1 VTGFDPVNL
10 SNKKIIMEKT
20 LEKIESSILYATVL
34 LFPFLVLPLSPTNPF
49 VVTRL
54 VVLVTGIVLTL
65 LVRSIKVIVSGK
77 LEIKRSNFDIPI
89 LVIGIAYAASAYLR
103 TPNKMEA
110 ILLPGTA
117 TYVVGAI
124 IVYFL
129 LNQLGDK
136 AKKRAGFFLTLSAIF
151 YSVLTLLASVKLFE
165 AIPQLPPFYRFSNFS
180 PENGYLPAAIFLVS
194 LLPIM
199 LTGALKSSA
208 INKKAFYGVSSI
220 VVIFTLGLSIFKI
233 LPGKDISPRF
243 PSYSTGWVVTVDA
256 LKESPLLG
264 YGPGNYLTAFNRFR
278 PLAYNQTDLWALKFT
293 TAKSFFLT
301 LITETGFLGASGVI
315 MLLLTFYRIASKD
328 IKQKKMMGWGTSAD
342 PVIISLIILFVAF
355 LFLPAT
361 PVLLFTFFVLMAY
374 LSTTKG
380 SSLQLSTQGSAED
393 ADGKAE
399 AVSTRLPALLVTLPV
414 IAGSLFIGYRAIKI
428 LDAEYTY
435 KKAVDAFAA
444 NEAIETYDTMQT
456 AVNKNPLVQRY
467 RTSYAQVNLALA
479 NSIALKANDPNAEIT
494 DQDRVNIAQLIQ
506 QAIREGKATVALNPL
521 RASGWEVLGRI
532 YQSIIPLAE
541 GADQFTI
548 QTMTQAVALDP
559 VNPNLRIAL
568 GGVYYAQGNFQAS
581 AQVFQTAVAL
591 KGELANAHYNLAF
604 SLREL
609 GNYNLAVRE
618 MSTALSLV
626 DSDSPD
632 YEVAR
637 QALEALEQERA
648 QAAADSDNLTAPPAG
663 EEPVLEPPLEL
674 PEESEPPEA
683 PVTPT
688 PTPTEE
694 AEEEAEEETEPT
706 PTEEPTETPTPT
718 IIP

>member
-1 VTGFDPVNL
+1 
-10 SNKKIIMEKT
+10 MEKT
-20 LEKIESSILYATVL
+20 LEKVESFVLYITIL

-54 VVLVTGIVLTL
+54 AVLVAGIALTL
-65 LVRSIKVIVSGK
+65 LVKSIRVIVTGK
-77 LEIKRSNFDIPI
+77 LEIRRGNFDIPV
-89 LVIGIAYAASAYLR
+89 LVVGIAYAASAYLR
-103 TPNKMEA
+103 TSNKMEA

-117 TYVVGAI
+117 TYVVGAVL
-124 IVYFL
+124 VYFL
-129 LNQLGDK
+129 LNQLPDK

-151 YSVLTLLASVKLFE
+151 YSVITLLASVKLFE
-165 AIPQLPPFYRFSNFS
+165 SIPQLPAFYRSANFT
-180 PENGYLPAAIFLVS
+180 PENGYLPAVIFLAT
-194 LLPIM
+194 LLPIIII
-199 LTGALKSSA
+199 GALKSKA
-208 INKKAFYGVSSI
+208 INKKAFYGVSLI
-220 VVIFTLGLSIFKI
+220 IVIFTLGLSIFKI
-233 LPGKDISPRF
+233 LPGKDLSPRF
-243 PSYSTGWVVTVDA
+243 PSYSTGWSIAVDA

-293 TAKSFFLT
+293 TARSFFLT
-301 LITETGFLGASGVI
+301 LLTETGFLGIAGVI
-315 MLLLTFYRIASKD
+315 LLLLTFYRIAKKD
-328 IKQKKMMGWGTSAD
+328 IQEKRMVGWGAAAD
-342 PVIISLIILFVAF
+342 PVVISVIILFAAF

-374 LSTTKG
+374 LSTTKVG
-380 SSLQLSTQGSAED
+380 SLQLSTQGSSEDGEGGRAE
-393 ADGKAE
+393 
-399 AVSTRLPALLVTLPV
+399 VVTTRLPALLVTLPV
-414 IAGSLFIGYRAIKI
+414 IVASIYLGYRSVKI

-435 KKAVDAFAA
+435 KRAVDAFAA
-444 NEAIETYDTMQT
+444 NEAIETYDTMQQ

-479 NSIALKANDPNAEIT
+479 NSIALKANDPNAQIT

-521 RASGWEVLGRI
+521 RSSGWEVLARI
-532 YQSIIPLAE
+532 YQAIIPLAQ
-541 GADQFTI
+541 GADQFTV

-568 GGVYYAQGNFQAS
+568 GGVYYAAGNYNAAS
-581 AQVFQTAVAL
+581 QVFQTAVAL
-591 KGELANAHYNLAF
+591 KGDLANAHYNLAF
-604 SLREL
+604 AYRDL

-626 DSDSPD
+626 DADSPD

-648 QAAADSDNLTAPPAG
+648 QAAADSDNLTAPPTG

-674 PEESEPPEA
+674 DEEAQPPEA

-688 PTPTEE
+688 PTAAPTATPAPETEAEATPTE
-694 AEEEAEEETEPT
+694 AEGTENPT
-706 PTEEPTETPTPT
+706 PTPLP
-718 IIP
+718 